1 MYMKQNKKDIVWL
14 MLFIVILL
22 FISGLLGMITQQ
34 NIDTWYNSLKRSPLS
49 PPNYLFGI
57 VWPILYCMIGTSGWL
72 IWLMP
77 RYAGHAI
84 VRYAYVVQ
92 LVLNWLWTPLFF
104 SYHLIGLSLICLL
117 LIVVMV
123 IFLIMRLYILN
134 RIATV
139 LLLPYI
145 AWLLFA
151 THLHVYVWLY
161 N

>member
-1 MYMKQNKKDIVWL
+1 MKQHKKDVIWL
-14 MLFIVILL
+14 LLWVILL
-22 FISGLLGMITQQ
+22 LSVSGFLGMVTQQ
-34 NIDTWYNSLKRSPLS
+34 NIATWYNTLKRSPLS

-72 IWLMP
+72 MWQMP
-77 RYAGHAI
+77 RYDGHAI
-84 VRYAYVVQ
+84 IRYAYILQ

-104 SYHLIGLSLICLL
+104 SYHFIGWSLFCLF
-117 LIVVMV
+117 LIVVTVM
-123 IFLIMRLYILN
+123 FLILRLYKLN
-134 RIATV
+134 RIAAS
-139 LLLPYI
+139 LLLPYL